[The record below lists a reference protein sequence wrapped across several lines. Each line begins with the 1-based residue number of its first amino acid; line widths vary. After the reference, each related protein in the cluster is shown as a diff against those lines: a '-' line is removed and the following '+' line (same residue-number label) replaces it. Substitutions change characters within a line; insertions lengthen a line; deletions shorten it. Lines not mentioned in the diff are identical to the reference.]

1 MSENTAEKQ
10 RISPLISLLLEF
22 LDISRT
28 CMHDHNSYLD
38 PIRHFTSAG
47 KVLLRKLE
55 HASIYTFGVLQ
66 IILLAIMY
74 ATIAR
79 RSREIL
85 TQWRSSTKVRSWT
98 VLPRINKVLH
108 TDSLSVE
115 STDAKPGT
123 KPRHYCRNFWQKS
136 LKKFKWVEVGDM
148 SQWRVYLAQTKN
160 LNKKMT
166 QKESKSNTFETAA
179 APIL

>member
-38 PIRHFTSAG
+38 PILHFTSAG
-47 KVLLRKLE
+47 IGFPAETWARVHL
-55 HASIYTFGVLQ
+55 HARSVAD
-66 IILLAIMY
+66 ILLAIMY
-74 ATIAR
+74 ATIPC
-79 RSREIL
+79 RSRAKL
-85 TQWRSSTKVRSWT
+85 TQWRSTTKVRSWT

-123 KPRHYCRNFWQKS
+123 KPWHYCRNFWQKS

-148 SQWRVYLAQTKN
+148 SQWRVHLAQTKN